1 MQAPAPITTAPL
13 TTAPQARPAP
23 AGAPRACGA
32 AAPAGGW
39 LLRRALPAAAALM
52 VLAAPA
58 AAQEAGNL
66 LGQISEALSDA
77 PPGSDENATLSGRIL
92 QLLALMTVL
101 SIAPGLLVVMTSFT
115 RFVIVFSM
123 LRSALGLN
131 QTPPNMV
138 LSSMALF
145 MTFFVMQPV
154 FEDAWEMGLEPLLD
168 NAITEE
174 QAFAR
179 IGAPFKTFMFANTRP
194 KDLALFEDLA
204 QRSDAASGLDSAPA
218 ADPEPPA
225 TAAEASW
232 RSLVPAFLISELR
245 RAFSI
250 GFLIYLPFIAIDLI
264 VASVLMSAGMMML
277 PPVLISLPFKVI
289 FFVLIDGWYMLAGSL
304 MESYLPLAGG
314 G

>member
-1 MQAPAPITTAPL
+1 MERTVMTVRFAVPALLATGLLLLAGPL
-13 TTAPQARPAP
+13 HAQD
-23 AGAPRACGA
+23 
-32 AAPAGGW
+32 GGNF
-39 LLRRALPAAAALM
+39 LSS
-52 VLAAPA
+52 
-58 AAQEAGNL
+58 
-66 LGQISEALSDA
+66 ISDALSDA
-77 PPGSDENATLSGRIL
+77 APGSDERATLSGRII
-92 QLLALMTVL
+92 QVIAAMTVL

-154 FEDAWEMGLEPLLD
+154 FEDAWEGGIQPLI
-168 NAITEE
+168 NNSITED
-174 QAFAR
+174 QALERTAE
-179 IGAPFKTFMFANTRP
+179 PFRTFMSANVRE
-194 KDLALFEDLA
+194 KDLLLFQDIA
-204 QRSDAASGLDSAPA
+204 ARSAGDT
-218 ADPEPPA
+218 DPIPTQDVEVDETP
-225 TAAEASW
+225 SW
-232 RSLVPAFLISELR
+232 RALVPAFMISELR

-250 GFLIYLPFIAIDLI
+250 GFLIYLPFVAIDLI
-264 VASVLMSAGMMML
+264 IASILMSAGMMML

-304 MESYLPLAGG
+304 MESYLPAVGG

>member
-1 MQAPAPITTAPL
+1 M
-13 TTAPQARPAP
+13 
-23 AGAPRACGA
+23 PRSLISA
-32 AAPAGGW
+32 A
-39 LLRRALPAAAALM
+39 LLFALFALWALPATAQD
-52 VLAAPA
+52 AP
-58 AAQEAGNL
+58 GDGL
-66 LGQISEALSDA
+66 LSSITDALSDA
-77 PPGSDENATLSGRIL
+77 PDGSDERATLSGRIL
-92 QLLALMTVL
+92 QLIALMTVL

-154 FEDAWEMGLEPLLD
+154 FEDAWEGGIQPLID

-174 QAFAR
+174 QAMMR
-179 IGAPFKTFMFANTRP
+179 IGEPFKRFMFVNTRD
-194 KDLALFEDLA
+194 KDMALFQDIA
-204 QRSDAASGLDSAPA
+204 GRSDGESTEGETLA
-218 ADPEPPA
+218 PA
-225 TAAEASW
+225 TAEEASW
-232 RSLVPAFLISELR
+232 RVLVPAFMISELR

-264 VASVLMSAGMMML
+264 VASILMAAGMMML
-277 PPVLISLPFKVI
+277 PPVLVSLPFKVI

-304 MESYLPLAGG
+304 MEGYLPMAGAG
-314 G
+314 

>member
-1 MQAPAPITTAPL
+1 MN
-13 TTAPQARPAP
+13 RP
-23 AGAPRACGA
+23 
-32 AAPAGGW
+32 
-39 LLRRALPAAAALM
+39 LPAALQWGVPVLVAAALM
-52 VLAAPA
+52 AMASPGF
-58 AAQEAGNL
+58 AQDGAGGL
-66 LGQISEALSDA
+66 LSSISDAISDA
-77 PPGSDENATLSGRIL
+77 PAGSDEQASLSGRII
-92 QLLALMTVL
+92 QLIALMTVL

-154 FEDAWEMGLEPLLD
+154 FEDAWDGGVQPLID

-174 QAFAR
+174 QALAR
-179 IGAPFKTFMFANTRP
+179 IGEPFKRFMYANTRE
-194 KDLALFEDLA
+194 KDIALFENIA
-204 QRSDAASGLDSAPA
+204 ARSEGAEEATETATSAEA
-218 ADPEPPA
+218 
-225 TAAEASW
+225 ASW
-232 RSLVPAFLISELR
+232 RTLVPGFMISELR

-264 VASVLMSAGMMML
+264 VASILMSAGMMML
-277 PPVLISLPFKVI
+277 PPVLVSLPFKVI

-304 MESYLPLAGG
+304 MEGYLPMSGN
-314 G
+314 

>member
-1 MQAPAPITTAPL
+1 MRTAA
-13 TTAPQARPAP
+13 TVR
-23 AGAPRACGA
+23 
-32 AAPAGGW
+32 
-39 LLRRALPAAAALM
+39 
-52 VLAAPA
+52 VLAPTLLAVGLIGFSTPLM
-58 AAQEAGNL
+58 AQDGGSFL
-66 LGQISEALSDA
+66 SSITDALSDA
-77 PPGSDENATLSGRIL
+77 APGSDERATLSGRIL
-92 QLLALMTVL
+92 QLIAAMTVL

-154 FEDAWEMGLEPLLD
+154 FEDAWEMGIRPLI
-168 NAITEE
+168 NNTITEE
-174 QAFAR
+174 QALERTAE
-179 IGAPFKTFMFANTRP
+179 PFRTFMAANVRD
-194 KDLALFEDLA
+194 KDLALFQDIAARSAGEELDENTGFNED
-204 QRSDAASGLDSAPA
+204 GLP
-218 ADPEPPA
+218 
-225 TAAEASW
+225 TW
-232 RSLVPAFLISELR
+232 RSLVPAFMISELR

-250 GFLIYLPFIAIDLI
+250 GFLIYLPFVAIDLI
-264 VASVLMSAGMMML
+264 IASILMSAGMMML

-304 MESYLPLAGG
+304 MESYLPIAGG

>member
-1 MQAPAPITTAPL
+1 VWH
-13 TTAPQARPAP
+13 RWR
-23 AGAPRACGA
+23 AGAIAGLIAVAWATGA
-32 AAPAGGW
+32 AQAQDGAGD
-39 LLRRALPAAAALM
+39 LLSSISGALSN
-52 VLAAPA
+52 AAPGTDDQA
-58 AAQEAGNL
+58 
-66 LGQISEALSDA
+66 S
-77 PPGSDENATLSGRIL
+77 LSGRII
-92 QLLALMTVL
+92 QLIALMTVL

-154 FEDAWEMGLEPLLD
+154 FQDAWDGGVQPLID

-174 QAFAR
+174 QALAR
-179 IGAPFKTFMFANTRP
+179 IGEPFKRFMFANTRD
-194 KDLALFEDLA
+194 KDIALFQNIALNPTGEDEA
-204 QRSDAASGLDSAPA
+204 EPA
-218 ADPEPPA
+218 DLPT
-225 TAAEASW
+225 TAEEASW
-232 RSLVPAFLISELR
+232 RTLVPAFMISELR

-264 VASVLMSAGMMML
+264 IASILMSAGMMML
-277 PPVLISLPFKVI
+277 PPVLVSLPFKVI

-304 MESYLPLAGG
+304 MQGYVPLAS
-314 G
+314 

>member
-1 MQAPAPITTAPL
+1 MSSITD
-13 TTAPQARPAP
+13 
-23 AGAPRACGA
+23 
-32 AAPAGGW
+32 
-39 LLRRALPAAAALM
+39 
-52 VLAAPA
+52 
-58 AAQEAGNL
+58 
-66 LGQISEALSDA
+66 ALSDA
-77 PPGSDENATLSGRIL
+77 APGTDERATLSGRIL
-92 QLLALMTVL
+92 QLIAGITVL

-154 FEDAWEMGLEPLLD
+154 FEDAWEGGIQPLI
-168 NAITEE
+168 NNSITED
-174 QAFAR
+174 QALERTAE
-179 IGAPFKTFMFANTRP
+179 PFRTFMSANVRE
-194 KDLALFEDLA
+194 KDLLLFQDIA
-204 QRSDAASGLDSAPA
+204 ARSAGDT
-218 ADPEPPA
+218 DPVPTEGVEVDETP
-225 TAAEASW
+225 SW
-232 RSLVPAFLISELR
+232 RALVPAFMISELR

-250 GFLIYLPFIAIDLI
+250 GFLIYLPFVAIDLI
-264 VASVLMSAGMMML
+264 IASILMSAGMMML

-304 MESYLPLAGG
+304 MESYLPAVGG